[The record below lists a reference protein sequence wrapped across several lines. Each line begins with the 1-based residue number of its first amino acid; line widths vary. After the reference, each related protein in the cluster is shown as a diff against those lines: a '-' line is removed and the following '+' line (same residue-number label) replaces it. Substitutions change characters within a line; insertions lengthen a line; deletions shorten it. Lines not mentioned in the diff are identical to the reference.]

1 MRIKILVIDD
11 EESICEILKYNLEKE
26 GYEVDTALSAE
37 EALTFDLPS
46 YSLFIVDIMMDQL
59 SGFDFAKRLK
69 NNDDVENTPII
80 FCSALSGE
88 DDTVMGLNIGADDYI
103 TKPFKIPELL
113 ARVRSV
119 LRRSHV
125 TKEIAQI
132 RKEGHYESDIVFRG
146 LRINRNQKECY
157 LDGKPLS
164 LSRTEFDL
172 LMFFLTHR
180 NRIYSREE
188 IINEVWDKNVIVT
201 NRTVD
206 TNLTRLRKKLGEYGK
221 HIETRVGFG
230 YGFKE
235 TA

>member
-1 MRIKILVIDD
+1 MRIKILVIED
-11 EESICEILKYNLEKE
+11 EVSIFEILKYNLEKE

-132 RKEGHYESDIVFRG
+132 RKEGRYESDIVFRG